1 MQSKL
6 PGILDKR
13 YSFKEHDVRR
23 VAMFNHTE
31 PADFEDTND
40 GRGAT
45 LFGMMI
51 LVVVT
56 GVFWFA
62 VGFAIGQMS

>member
-1 MQSKL
+1 METLSEYIEKQVDHRTLKDI
-6 PGILDKR
+6 G
-13 YSFKEHDVRR
+13 F
-23 VAMFNHTE
+23 
-31 PADFEDTND
+31 ADFEDTND

-62 VGFAIGQMS
+62 VGFAIGRMS

>member
-6 PGILDKR
+6 PYNTDAT
-13 YSFKEHDVRR
+13 YT
-23 VAMFNHTE
+23 FNESKHYVTRCH
-31 PADFEDTND
+31 FEDTND

-62 VGFAIGQMS
+62 AGFAIGRMS